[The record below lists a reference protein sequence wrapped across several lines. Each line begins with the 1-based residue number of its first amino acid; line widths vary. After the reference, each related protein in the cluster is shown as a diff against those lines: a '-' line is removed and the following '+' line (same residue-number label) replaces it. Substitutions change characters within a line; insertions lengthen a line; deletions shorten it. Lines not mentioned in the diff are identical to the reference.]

1 MPGGFKLD
9 ERVECR
15 DHGEDWKVGTV
26 VSVEPLKVKPDGW
39 DQSFA
44 WQEVRV
50 RNGIPSGIHPGVSCD
65 RSGMMPIVGIRYHLR
80 GHNYDLCQEEYDKLN
95 ATEKSQY
102 EAIPASHGQ
111 GHLEAEAY
119 NAASGGENDELERLI
134 ALGAD
139 IEWKNPDEE
148 GATLLVAAAANGHL
162 GCVETLLSAN
172 AQVDVQA
179 EMGVTALMLSAANG
193 HLECCAALIGAD
205 AQVDAKAENGGTA
218 LMAAAAEGHSD
229 VVALLLGSGADPG
242 VTDEDGD
249 TALDLARQGDHS
261 VAVTLLENGRL
272 GRMAYNAASGG
283 ENDEL
288 ERLIA
293 LGADIEWKNPD
304 EEGATPIMVAAAKG
318 HSDCV
323 VTLLSANAQ
332 VDAKAEKNGVTALM
346 AAAAEG
352 HLDCVSA
359 LLIADAQVDVKG
371 MEELDG
377 VTALHLAA
385 TEGHSDVVAL
395 LLKSGAD
402 PGVTDKDGD
411 TALDLARQKGHDT
424 IVGVLTAWGPMTYDA
439 ASGGENDELERLI
452 ALGADIEWKNPD
464 EEGATPIMVA
474 AANGHSDCVVTL
486 IGADAQVDASQ
497 NEGATALMAAAV
509 QGHSK
514 CVAALL
520 GASVQVDVMAEKGYT
535 ALHLAAVNGH
545 SDVVAML
552 LKSGADRALKD
563 EDGDTALD
571 MARREGHS
579 VVVALLEAPPRP
591 RVGQRVLVIG
601 GAHRMGESGTLIEDD
616 GSSMPFKVKFS
627 LGHVDAESHWFTE
640 EDITPSVD
648 LQASVLNL
656 LNRWGLHDAAAA
668 LALPAPQLT
677 LSGGWNAEDLFAVP
691 PTITEIMAQEVKSRV
706 RAQKPLGI
714 EFRDFYPHLVISY
727 ASGCRP
733 QDSEGTGPGMYYAA
747 GMIGLLHERGL
758 PCFSGLHVPPGTDWE
773 VFMLRLK
780 GRRAEAKLL
789 IVLETAALYESE
801 PCLKEINAAI
811 KKGIPL
817 LPIRFEDVTLSKRD
831 QWPKLLDEDS
841 EIMIS
846 HVQDKLGKINGIPH
860 PGTVLTVPNA
870 IVEIMDTITHHLHGA
885 DSHEA

>member
-1 MPGGFKLD
+1 MPGGFKLN

-26 VSVEPLKVKPDGW
+26 VSIEPLKVKPDGW

-50 RNGIPSGIHPGVSCD
+50 RNGIPSGIHPGFSCD

-139 IEWKNPDEE
+139 IEWKNPE
-148 GATLLVAAAANGHL
+148 GATPIMAAAANGHL

-242 VTDEDGD
+242 VTD
-249 TALDLARQGDHS
+249 
-261 VAVTLLENGRL
+261 
-272 GRMAYNAASGG
+272 
-283 ENDEL
+283 
-288 ERLIA
+288 
-293 LGADIEWKNPD
+293 
-304 EEGATPIMVAAAKG
+304 
-318 HSDCV
+318 
-323 VTLLSANAQ
+323 
-332 VDAKAEKNGVTALM
+332 
-346 AAAAEG
+346 
-352 HLDCVSA
+352 
-359 LLIADAQVDVKG
+359 
-371 MEELDG
+371 
-377 VTALHLAA
+377 
-385 TEGHSDVVAL
+385 
-395 LLKSGAD
+395 
-402 PGVTDKDGD
+402 KDGD

-424 IVGVLTAWGPMTYDA
+424 IVGVLTAWGPMTYNA

-520 GASVQVDVMAEKGYT
+520 GASVQVDVKAEKGYT
-535 ALHLAAVNGH
+535 ALHLAAINGH